1 VYSTMCDFFWRY
13 CRTGNQTPWS
23 GLLFFLLQ
31 GKSVCLFMTFSTQQE
46 LFDTFPILSISTW
59 DTLDFDH
66 FYGSAIWAGI
76 ILKPLVRFNDRE

>member
-1 VYSTMCDFFWRY
+1 
-13 CRTGNQTPWS
+13 
-23 GLLFFLLQ
+23 
-31 GKSVCLFMTFSTQQE
+31 MTFSTQQE